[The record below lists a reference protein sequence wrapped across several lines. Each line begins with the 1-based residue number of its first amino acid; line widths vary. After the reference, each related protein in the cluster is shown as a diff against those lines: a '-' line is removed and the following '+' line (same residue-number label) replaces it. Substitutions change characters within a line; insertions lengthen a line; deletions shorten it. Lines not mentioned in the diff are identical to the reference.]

1 MPNYYFK
8 AILRDSPELTEDL
21 AERLF
26 ASGCDDGTPGM
37 CAGQTVIDFHRNADS
52 LEAAIRSAVASV
64 AAAGCTVECVQLDAA
79 NLGTNS
85 YGARGWP

>member
-1 MPNYYFK
+1 MAKYDFTVVLK
-8 AILRDSPELTEDL
+8 GAPELTDEL
-21 AERLF
+21 ADKLF
-26 ASGCDDGTPGM
+26 AAGCDDGTPGM

-79 NLGTNS
+79 NLATNS
-85 YGARGWP
+85 